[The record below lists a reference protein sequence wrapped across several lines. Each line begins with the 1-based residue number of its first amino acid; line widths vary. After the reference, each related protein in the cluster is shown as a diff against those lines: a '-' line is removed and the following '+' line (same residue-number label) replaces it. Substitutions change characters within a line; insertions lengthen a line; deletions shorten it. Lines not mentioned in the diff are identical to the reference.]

1 MEAEHRERLYVV
13 MSVFIQTGLGREH
26 EKWSGAGKCY
36 DDMEGLLNRKWER
49 RFSPASL
56 IHGELKVVETNKK
69 GSCRS
74 GSPSLLIYGELKVVE
89 TNKKGSCLEKWNPQ
103 PPFIPELRIWDE

>member
-1 MEAEHRERLYVV
+1 MRNGQVQE
-13 MSVFIQTGLGREH
+13 
-26 EKWSGAGKCY
+26 
-36 DDMEGLLNRKWER
+36 DDMEGLLLNRKWER

-74 GSPSLLIYGELKVVE
+74 GTPSLLIHGELKVVE
-89 TNKKGSCLEKWNPQ
+89 TNKKGLVLRSGTPS
-103 PPFIPELRIWDE
+103 PPLFRN

>member
-1 MEAEHRERLYVV
+1 

-56 IHGELKVVETNKK
+56 IHGEPKVVETNKK
-69 GSCRS
+69 GS
-74 GSPSLLIYGELKVVE
+74 G
-89 TNKKGSCLEKWNPQ
+89 LEKWNPQ